1 MVLCVVSEKG
11 PWWLARTGLVS
22 GSSITMEA
30 VVSRTAPVV
39 YLTGEEHAEL
49 VRVVNAPTSEQRM
62 VTRARLA
69 LLAADGVPNQEIG
82 ERVGMAAKNV
92 AKWRRRFLAQG
103 LSGLH
108 DRPRPG
114 GPCRYR
120 HDDRL
125 RVFQTACSPPPEGA
139 SQWTVRSLAAAVSIG
154 KSRVL
159 ELLDDASLK
168 PHLVR
173 SWLTSIDPQ
182 FETKRADVCGL
193 YLTPPENAIV
203 ISIDEKTAIAARPP
217 VRPSLPIEPG
227 KPERREFEY
236 RRDGTVALLAGLL
249 VHTGEIHGH
258 VYERHSRVEFIDF
271 LTQLEN
277 TVQPG
282 KQIHAVLDNLQVH
295 KTAEVS
301 TWLSEHPR
309 WTLHFTPTHAS
320 WLNQIELWFSILSRR
335 LLKRGIFTSRNDL
348 TEKLESFI
356 TTYNE
361 TAQPFAWTYAG
372 KPLTI

>member
-1 MVLCVVSEKG
+1 M
-11 PWWLARTGLVS
+11 
-22 GSSITMEA
+22 
-30 VVSRTAPVV
+30 V
-39 YLTGEEHAEL
+39 YLTSEEHAEL
-49 VRVVNAPTSEQRM
+49 VRVVNASTSEQRM

-69 LLAADGVPNQEIG
+69 LLAADGVTNQEIAG
-82 ERVGMAAKNV
+82 RVGMAAKNV

-108 DRPRPG
+108 DRARSG
-114 GPCRYR
+114 GPCRYS

-154 KSRVL
+154 KSRVQ

-173 SWLTSIDPQ
+173 SWLTSIDPS

-203 ISIDEKTAIAARPP
+203 ISIDEKTAIPARPP
-217 VRPSLPIEPG
+217 IRRSLPIEPG

-249 VHTGEIHGH
+249 VHTGEIHGR
-258 VYERHSRVEFIDF
+258 VYERHTRIEFIDF
-271 LTQLEN
+271 LNQLEN
-277 TVQPG
+277 AVEPG
-282 KQIHAVLDNLQVH
+282 KQIHAILDNLQVH
-295 KTAEVS
+295 KTDEVNA
-301 TWLSEHPR
+301 WLCEHPR

-320 WLNQIELWFSILSRR
+320 WLNQIELWFSILTRR

-356 TTYNE
+356 TTYNQ